1 MSRKSKHDWLETG
14 LDILGRDGLDALT
27 IDRMALE
34 LGLTKGSF
42 YHHFKNA
49 ADFEEQLLA
58 YWANQY
64 LATSGAKAV
73 EAPARLA
80 LLDTLM
86 EEAFAPIT
94 EPEIAIR
101 MWAARDARARPYVE
115 KIDRFRRQFLLEV
128 FRSLAVSE
136 SDARLMADMLYT
148 ITIGSMTTLPRVP
161 PERVLTLYEEFK
173 RLYEL

>member
-1 MSRKSKHDWLETG
+1 MTRRSKYDWLECG
-14 LDILGRDGLDALT
+14 LAVLGREGLDALT
-27 IDRMALE
+27 IEAMAQE

-86 EEAFAPIT
+86 EETFTPIT

-115 KIDRFRRQFLLEV
+115 RIDHFRRQFLLEV
-128 FRSLAVSE
+128 FRSLEVSE
-136 SDARLMADMLYT
+136 SDAQLMADMLYA
-148 ITIGSMTTLPRVP
+148 ITIGSMATLPRVP
-161 PERVLTLYEEFK
+161 PGRVLELYQEFK
-173 RLYEL
+173 RLYGL

>member
-1 MSRKSKHDWLETG
+1 MTRRSKYDWLESG
-14 LDILGRDGLDALT
+14 LAVLGRDGLDALT

-64 LATSGAKAV
+64 LATSGARAV

-86 EEAFAPIT
+86 EETFTPIT
-94 EPEIAIR
+94 EPEMAIR

-128 FRSLAVSE
+128 FRSLPAGE
-136 SDARLMADMLYT
+136 AEAQLMADMLYT
-148 ITIGSMTTLPRVP
+148 ITIGSLTTLPRVP
-161 PERVLTLYEEFK
+161 PGRVLELYQEFK
-173 RLYEL
+173 RLYGL